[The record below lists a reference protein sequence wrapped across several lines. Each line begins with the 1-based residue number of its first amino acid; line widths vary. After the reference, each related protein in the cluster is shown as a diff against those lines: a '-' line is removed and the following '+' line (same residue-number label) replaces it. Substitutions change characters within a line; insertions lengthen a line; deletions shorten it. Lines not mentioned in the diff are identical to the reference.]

1 MSEKPTELTNHLLAE
16 ILDEQR
22 KTRSAIVS
30 LAEAIAG
37 IRSKV
42 ESGEIAPPEDN
53 DPPFV
58 PDPPAPQPEPQP
70 SVSVEQLRAAFAKAS
85 RNGHKAA
92 LKDLLASHGA
102 EKLPQLSEEQRVSV
116 MAEVEAM
123 LA

>member
-58 PDPPAPQPEPQP
+58 PDPPAPQPEQ

-102 EKLPQLSEEQRVSV
+102 EKLPQLSDEQRVAV